1 VREMT
6 HLSIILILT
15 GFALLTVT
23 ANKVFKLEDDNEL
36 EEFVEEIIENK
47 TGMDIDL
54 TPDSKE

>member
-1 VREMT
+1 MT